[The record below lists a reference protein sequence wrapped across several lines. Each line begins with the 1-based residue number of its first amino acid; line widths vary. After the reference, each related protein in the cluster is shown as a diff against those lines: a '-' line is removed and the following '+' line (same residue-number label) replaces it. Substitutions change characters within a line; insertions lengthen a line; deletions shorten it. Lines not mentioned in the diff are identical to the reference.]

1 LKWVRENS
9 LLALQNTSNGLFRTQ
24 SRSSIL
30 KAGALTQ
37 FPAGAGTTIS
47 VKGPVDY
54 EAKPVRVLIVDDFAQ
69 IRSGLKRL
77 IEKKPFLEVVGE
89 AADGAE
95 AVRLVEELSPDAV
108 LMDVRMPV
116 MDGFQATAEIT
127 ARWPQVRV
135 LALSSAGDLE
145 SIVAMSKAGARG
157 YLLKGAPIA
166 EIVEALTD
174 EGGSIEL
181 DAGDHEDGQYRL

>member
-1 LKWVRENS
+1 
-9 LLALQNTSNGLFRTQ
+9 
-24 SRSSIL
+24 
-30 KAGALTQ
+30 
-37 FPAGAGTTIS
+37 

-54 EAKPVRVLIVDDFAQ
+54 KGKPVRVLIVDDFAQ
-69 IRSGLKRL
+69 IRSGLKKL
-77 IEKKPFLEVVGE
+77 IDKKPFLEVVGE

-127 ARWPQVRV
+127 ARWPHIRV

-145 SIVAMSKAGARG
+145 SVVGMSKAGASG

-166 EIVEALTD
+166 EIVGALTN

-181 DAGDHEDGQYRL
+181 DAGDHEADQNRH